1 MAAEWIKLPANIKQE
16 LQPFKIGGGVS
27 AKASQSSDVK
37 GEAQLFTFRDSSKEG
52 YKLGTLGVCPK
63 SFFYKA
69 DNDLSFKLLFG
80 RDASTGKMTSD
91 SVELSKYLMNA
102 VPAIKIR
109 EFQCDTP
116 LNELLNFVTRLQEIT
131 SELKVSSDDKIDET
145 AEQQKPQDNKNIQPE
160 GKEKSLAKAI
170 ENAAKW
176 LIKYFTCSEDL
187 KGKNLAAKLES
198 SLDSVKDQAM
208 GAMSSGDA
216 DHANYIMKMPFFFYY
231 TFLSSTTLNI
241 YEFPCKLENDLL
253 YSSDGT
259 PGWGGTA
266 FDLQILQ
273 DKIRAVSGAAGAVAD
288 ALLGNIRMMYLAPW
302 NAMEGWKT
310 NDTDI
315 QLKVHLFNDT
325 IETAVTNFVCVNTLI
340 GNNKYAQYGVFQTG
354 PSLYDV
360 QVEGSNRLFACTGK
374 FQVVAKGPMREPP
387 YEFFKKLIEN
397 KGSHVS
403 MSVEQLIQAKKIK
416 IPDVY
421 EVTMT
426 FSSCLPATFNSWL
439 FQYSNNMKIDKS
451 QGGYKPSAVVKAITD
466 VVEDVT
472 NKVKEYW
479 PDSWPGDNA
488 SS

>member
-1 MAAEWIKLPANIKQE
+1 MAGEWIQLPANIKQE

-27 AKASQSSDVK
+27 NTVSQSSEVK
-37 GEAQLFTFRDSSKEG
+37 GEAQLFTFRDGSKDG

-80 RDASTGKMTSD
+80 RDYSTGKMTNNSI
-91 SVELSKYLMNA
+91 ELSKHLMNA
-102 VPAIKIR
+102 IPAIKIR

-116 LNELLNFVTRLQEIT
+116 LNELLNFVTRLQQIT

-145 AEQQKPQDNKNIQPE
+145 ATQGQPANNVSVQPE
-160 GKEKSLAKAI
+160 GKEQSLAKAI

-187 KGKNLAAKLES
+187 KGENLAAAIES
-198 SLDSVKDQAM
+198 SLNDVKDNAM
-208 GAMSSGDA
+208 GAMSKGDS

-241 YEFPCKLENDLL
+241 YEFPCKLDNDLL

-259 PGWGGTA
+259 AGWGGTA
-266 FDLQILQ
+266 FDLQSVQ
-273 DKIRAVSGAAGAVAD
+273 DKIRAFSGAAGAIAD

-315 QLKVHLFNDT
+315 QLKVYLFNDT
-325 IETAVTNFVCVNTLI
+325 IETAVTNFICVNTLI

-374 FQVVAKGPMREPP
+374 FQVNAKGPMREPP
-387 YEFFKKLIEN
+387 YEFFKKLIDN

-403 MSVEQLIQAKKIK
+403 MSVEQLLQAKKIK

-439 FQYSNNMKIDKS
+439 FQYSNDMKIDKS
-451 QGGYKPSAVVKAITD
+451 QGGYKQSSVIKAIND
-466 VVEDVT
+466 VVADVT
-472 NKVKEYW
+472 KKIKEKW
-479 PDSWPGDNA
+479 PDNWGNL
-488 SS
+488 

>member
-1 MAAEWIKLPANIKQE
+1 MAGEWIKLPANIKQE
-16 LQPFKIGGGVS
+16 FQPFKIGGGVS
-27 AKASQSSDVK
+27 EGVGQSSEVK
-37 GEAQLFTFRDSSKEG
+37 GEAQLFTFREGSKDG

-63 SFFYKA
+63 SFFFKA

-80 RDASTGKMTSD
+80 RDASSGKMTNKSI
-91 SVELSKYLMNA
+91 ELSKHLMNA

-116 LNELLNFVTRLQEIT
+116 LNELLNFVTRLQQIT
-131 SELKVSSDDKIDET
+131 SELKVSSDDKTDET
-145 AEQQKPQDNKNIQPE
+145 AEQEKPADNKNIQPE

-170 ENAAKW
+170 ENAAQW
-176 LIKYFTCSEDL
+176 LIKYFTCSDDL
-187 KGKNLAAKLES
+187 KGENLAAVLES
-198 SLDSVKDQAM
+198 SLNDVKSDAM
-208 GAMSSGDA
+208 GAMSAKDD
-216 DHANYIMKMPFFFYY
+216 DHANYVMKMPFFFYY

-241 YEFPCKLENDLL
+241 YEFPCKLNDDLL
-253 YSSDGT
+253 YASDGT

-266 FDLQILQ
+266 FDLQVVQ
-273 DKIRAVSGAAGAVAD
+273 DKIRSFNAAAGAVAD

-325 IETAVTNFVCVNTLI
+325 VETAVTNFICVNTLI

-374 FQVVAKGPMREPP
+374 FQVNAKGPMREPP
-387 YEFFKKLIEN
+387 YEFFKMLVDN

-403 MSVEQLIQAKKIK
+403 MSPDQLIQAKKIK

-439 FQYSNNMKIDKS
+439 FQYSNDKKIHKS
-451 QGGYKPSAVVKAITD
+451 QGGYKPSSVVKAITD

-472 NKVKEYW
+472 KKIKDYW
-479 PDSWPGDNA
+479 PDQWPGDKK
-488 SS
+488 